1 MIFFRANVESKDGNS
16 KNINEKAF
24 KEQLSIILFSNLW
37 CFKTLKYKVID
48 RLMLQYFES
57 NPSLVVTYVNVD
69 YEHAGHSLW

>member
-1 MIFFRANVESKDGNS
+1 MIFFQANVESKDGNS

-24 KEQLSIILFSNLW
+24 KEQLSIIFFSKLW
-37 CFKTLKYKVID
+37 CFKKLKYKVID

-69 YEHAGHSLW
+69 YEHAGHSLR